1 MQSTWR
7 TPNVRSRL
15 ALGACFLHA
24 VPGAIGGIETSDGER
39 FVVAHR
45 SDALLTPCQLRAGLL
60 EPPRPGVPHL
70 SEIIRSV
77 DVTGGVVDI
86 GAGLYQRSHPA
97 APDERWF
104 ATTLHPDR
112 IMHIARDCPT
122 DLDHAAVAVDIK
134 ADAELGASAVL
145 LRADRIGVR
154 LDAVACWLHGRC
166 LVDELIDQAGAA
178 A

>member
-1 MQSTWR
+1 
-7 TPNVRSRL
+7 
-15 ALGACFLHA
+15 
-24 VPGAIGGIETSDGER
+24 
-39 FVVAHR
+39 
-45 SDALLTPCQLRAGLL
+45 
-60 EPPRPGVPHL
+60 
-70 SEIIRSV
+70 
-77 DVTGGVVDI
+77 
-86 GAGLYQRSHPA
+86 
-97 APDERWF
+97 
-104 ATTLHPDR
+104 
-112 IMHIARDCPT
+112 MHIARDCPT